1 MRAAREESS
10 SAAGSARTVSTV
22 SEVPTLS
29 LVRHAGTPV
38 VEAPSLR
45 HRRTS
50 FVRSLRALV
59 ARCPQPGCGRRG
71 CPGPSF
77 HTAEDFGWYR

>member
-10 SAAGSARTVSTV
+10 SAAGSAAV
-22 SEVPTLS
+22 SEVPALS
-29 LVRHAGTPV
+29 LVRHSGTPV
-38 VEAPSLR
+38 VEAPPLR
-45 HRRTS
+45 QRRTS
-50 FVRSLRALV
+50 FAQSLRALV